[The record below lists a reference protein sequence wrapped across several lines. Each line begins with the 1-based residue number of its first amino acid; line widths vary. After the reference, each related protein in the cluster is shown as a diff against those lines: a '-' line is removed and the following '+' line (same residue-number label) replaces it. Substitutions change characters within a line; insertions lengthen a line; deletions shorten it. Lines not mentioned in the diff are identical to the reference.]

1 MPCMLFGLTMSLN
14 APGAAPAG
22 GLFEGADVDARG
34 GEYPVG
40 IVAQRR
46 FALRDADQSVEESL
60 QQVHIEDLVVDQSG
74 EVSAARRGV
83 SGSEISIANESLT
96 K

>member
-1 MPCMLFGLTMSLN
+1 MSGMLFGLTMSLN
-14 APGAAPAG
+14 ASGAALAG
-22 GLFEGADVDARG
+22 GFFEGAGVDARG

-83 SGSEISIANESLT
+83 SGSAISIANESLT
-96 K
+96 R

>member
-1 MPCMLFGLTMSLN
+1 MSGMLFGLTMSLN
-14 APGAAPAG
+14 ASGAAPAG
-22 GLFEGADVDARG
+22 GFFEGAGVDARG

-46 FALRDADQSVEESL
+46 FVLCDADQSVEESL

-96 K
+96 R

>member
-22 GLFEGADVDARG
+22 GLLEGAGVDARG

-46 FALRDADQSVEESL
+46 LALRDADQSVEESL
-60 QQVHIEDLVVDQSG
+60 QQVHIEDLVVDLSG
-74 EVSAARRGV
+74 DGTAARGGV
-83 SGSEISIANESLT
+83 SGSAISIANESLT
-96 K
+96 R

>member
-1 MPCMLFGLTMSLN
+1 MSGMLFGLTMSLN
-14 APGAAPAG
+14 ASGAAPAG
-22 GLFEGADVDARG
+22 GFFEGAGVDARG

-46 FALRDADQSVEESL
+46 FVLCDADQSVEESL

-74 EVSAARRGV
+74 EVSAARGGV
-83 SGSEISIANESLT
+83 SGSAISIANESLT
-96 K
+96 R

>member
-1 MPCMLFGLTMSLN
+1 MSLN

-60 QQVHIEDLVVDQSG
+60 QQVHIEDLVVDLSG
-74 EVSAARRGV
+74 DGTAARGGV
-83 SGSEISIANESLT
+83 SGSAISIANESLT
-96 K
+96 R